1 MRIHKIFPVFIT
13 ILVLF
18 FTEVIYPQ
26 YTIYTPEG
34 KPVNAKIFCR
44 TPEHTIEW
52 AQYWIN
58 FFPLDAEIISEPT
71 RAYNCHGYAWVITE
85 GIGNYW
91 IEDDEELIFFTDG
104 LYSNDSLPSYSVL
117 SGSDTVNATHGWYE
131 PYTHV
136 DHSIRVIQNGYPVAT
151 SGSRTHVSK
160 WCDGTLVRHAPY
172 NDYYTA
178 MWQMSEVPFGAPPV
192 SIQYFTLKTTHSGTL
207 SDHPK
212 TWIGAGGITHTIS
225 SMVTVPSGGSLK
237 IKSGATVE
245 FAQGANLVIN
255 GTLTVESDVN
265 FNIPSGSQLVINGT
279 LSTGS
284 NITILPGATLTVNS
298 GSQLNFSNGKSLII
312 DGTLSATGTSVSKI
326 TFDFTSPSS
335 TYQNGIKFNS
345 GSGGTL
351 SYCNIKNAYHGVKC
365 HSSLPTIQYCD
376 IYNNGTGIYIYN
388 AGPRSSPIHNNN
400 IYSNSAN
407 GIFIY
412 NSTIANVYENTVTD
426 NSECGIYCTTNGT
439 PYLWENIITDNN
451 QAGVYCIINSRALF
465 GDRHCNPGYNLITQN
480 YTGVTCGLE
489 SYVRI
494 GTASL
499 AGHNSIHDNT
509 GYEVTSTYD
518 SYVKAEY
525 NWWNRYPPSYP
536 NYYYAGDFYTY
547 MGGTIDYDPSLTYDP
562 IAERMAKTVAY
573 KGGVESNPQAVSA
586 SFLDSELN
594 EALDYLFEGKYE
606 EAIAIYVR
614 RLNNETDKSRQ
625 KYLLSCIAECY
636 ELSGKDGF
644 IDYLNNDV
652 RKNLSVKD
660 ELYAKTLEL
669 ENYVLMRAG
678 NIQKAI
684 DNYLIMK
691 NEFTDNDI
699 IQKNA
704 LFNLGYLHY
713 MALDNRTQGKTY
725 FDEFIKKYP
734 DDDLN
739 LIVYETTGEP
749 EKWKL
754 IKKSAPPIADEADIA
769 VLPSEYRLLNNYP
782 NPFNPT
788 TTIAYDLPE
797 ESYVILTIYDIVGR
811 EIIRLVD
818 NIQPA
823 GSLKVTWHGKNGFGQ
838 IVPSGIYLY
847 SLKISSGYNATKK
860 MVFMR

>member
-1 MRIHKIFPVFIT
+1 MESRTTQKQFYFFILRIIIFSFHT
-13 ILVLF
+13 ILYSQQVL
-18 FTEVIYPQ
+18 
-26 YTIYTPEG
+26 TPEG
-34 KPVNAKIFCR
+34 KPTAAWLILDPPQDLTNPERMAANSYAQAIIDSFNLNAV
-44 TPEHTIEW
+44 
-52 AQYWIN
+52 
-58 FFPLDAEIISEPT
+58 IIDSAT
-71 RAYNCHGYAWVITE
+71 LYYNCHGYAWCRSENI
-85 GIGNYW
+85 GIGCAVNFDESDGLSYFW
-91 IEDDEELIFFTDG
+91 TDNEWANDNQPSYLSASENEATHAHYTDVSHSVRKIQNSYPQTIEGGRDYVSKWGICGLYQHAKNHDPYHQGEEGGMDFKKLKTIHYGTLKNNDIFFT
-104 LYSNDSLPSYSVL
+104 
-117 SGSDTVNATHGWYE
+117 
-131 PYTHV
+131 
-136 DHSIRVIQNGYPVAT
+136 
-151 SGSRTHVSK
+151 K
-160 WCDGTLVRHAPY
+160 
-172 NDYYTA
+172 
-178 MWQMSEVPFGAPPV
+178 
-192 SIQYFTLKTTHSGTL
+192 
-207 SDHPK
+207 K
-212 TWIGAGGITHTIS
+212 TWIGAGGITHTITDHLTIPTDVRLTIKQGSNVQFVS
-225 SMVTVPSGGSLK
+225 SK
-237 IKSGATVE
+237 
-245 FAQGANLVIN
+245 N
-255 GTLTVESDVN
+255 LTVSNSLISETDLI
-265 FNIPSGSQLVINGT
+265 IPSS
-279 LSTGS
+279 S
-284 NITILPGATLTVNS
+284 TLTVNS
-298 GSQLNFSNGKSLII
+298 GSQLNFSNGKSLTIN
-312 DGTLSATGTSVSKI
+312 GTLSAVGTSASKI
-326 TFDFTSPSS
+326 TFNFNSPSS

-351 SYCNIKNAYHGVKC
+351 SYCNIRNAYHGVKC

-652 RKNLSVKD
+652 HKNLSRKD

-713 MALDNRTQGKTY
+713 M
-725 FDEFIKKYP
+725 
-734 DDDLN
+734 
-739 LIVYETTGEP
+739 
-749 EKWKL
+749 
-754 IKKSAPPIADEADIA
+754 
-769 VLPSEYRLLNNYP
+769 
-782 NPFNPT
+782 
-788 TTIAYDLPE
+788 
-797 ESYVILTIYDIVGR
+797 
-811 EIIRLVD
+811 
-818 NIQPA
+818 
-823 GSLKVTWHGKNGFGQ
+823 
-838 IVPSGIYLY
+838 
-847 SLKISSGYNATKK
+847 
-860 MVFMR
+860 